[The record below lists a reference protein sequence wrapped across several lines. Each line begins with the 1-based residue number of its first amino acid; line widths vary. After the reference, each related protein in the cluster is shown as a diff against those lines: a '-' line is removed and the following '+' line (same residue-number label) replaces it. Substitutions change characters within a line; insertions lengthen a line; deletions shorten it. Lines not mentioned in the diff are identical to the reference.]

1 MVFILS
7 YTYLWLLV
15 VWLIVLLFLWSMI
28 NIQFYMFSEYTDN
41 KYNNQVDK
49 SQVGKKVEHSW
60 RSSCKVGCHDALY
73 GMSDDSLP
81 NHSLTK
87 SLSQFK
93 HMGTVLHTLNH
104 SLNSTYAALH
114 SLF

>member
-1 MVFILS
+1 
-7 YTYLWLLV
+7 
-15 VWLIVLLFLWSMI
+15 MI
-28 NIQFYMFSEYTDN
+28 NIQFYMLSEYTDN
-41 KYNNQVDK
+41 KYNNQV
-49 SQVGKKVEHSW
+49 GKKVEHSW
-60 RSSCKVGCHDALY
+60 KSSGKGGCHALY

-81 NHSLTK
+81 NHYLTK

-93 HMGTVLHTLNH
+93 HIGTVLHTLKH